1 VSSTAE
7 GAVRRAADSAS
18 NLVLTLKDAQLGVMD
33 SAPKDV
39 KDTQWFKDFRRSVTD
54 LETTG
59 TLGSQHALIHDACAQ
74 NCRGLLCLVCAN
86 LEVLCQRMARP
97 EAAAIMLDCMQL

>member
-1 VSSTAE
+1 MHLSPAFNYTLLTLFRSVSCIFARVSSTAE

-54 LETTG
+54 LESTG
-59 TLGSQHALIHDACAQ
+59 ELASRHYFT
-74 NCRGLLCLVCAN
+74 R
-86 LEVLCQRMARP
+86 
-97 EAAAIMLDCMQL
+97 